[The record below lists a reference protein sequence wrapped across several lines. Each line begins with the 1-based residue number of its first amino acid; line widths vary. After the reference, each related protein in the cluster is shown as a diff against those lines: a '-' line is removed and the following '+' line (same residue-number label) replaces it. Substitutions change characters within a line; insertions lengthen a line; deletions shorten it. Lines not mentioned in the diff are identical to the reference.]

1 VARAFDGSDAAS
13 RGFARIGVALAKFL
27 GNKLCPNVTYE
38 AMEVLGGMGH
48 IEDGPMPLFYR
59 EAPLNSIWE
68 GSGNVICLDVL
79 RTLARDAAAGAAV
92 EDALA
97 QVAGQDRRFDA
108 ALAAHREAWPGPPP
122 EAEARAFCESLGVL
136 LTAATLLQQA
146 PAAVSDGYIATR
158 LGTRGRITGAV
169 RGLDTAGILARLSA

>member
-1 VARAFDGSDAAS
+1 
-13 RGFARIGVALAKFL
+13 
-27 GNKLCPNVTYE
+27 
-38 AMEVLGGMGH
+38 MGYV
-48 IEDGPMPLFYR
+48 EDGPMPLFYR

-92 EDALA
+92 DDALA

-108 ALAAHREAWPGPPP
+108 ALAAHRDLWPGLPP
-122 EAEARAFCESLGVL
+122 EAEARAFCESLATL

-169 RGLDTAGILARLSA
+169 RGLDTAGILARLSG